1 MISKFPKNGMAF
13 ALKLAEPYWEEDGTP
28 AAALIWNGQHLKLK
42 TIEEWKKD
50 EPEIGEYLEKEY
62 FPEKGPRWFY
72 PPRPVL
78 PTSYEDVRQLHI
90 DIQRC
95 NEQYIEFP
103 NDAWP
108 SAFVTW
114 TMGSYLTEFAPRS
127 PLLPIF
133 ALTNSGKGQIQ
144 GQIERT
150 AYRGK
155 KYLQPTPAT
164 LFRQADRFRMTFAL
178 DEIQDLD
185 QESLRRVLN
194 LAKGSF
200 DGTSVPRYNPDT
212 QEVDEFTTRS
222 FFAVSFKTHR
232 PKEDVTNRGILLTMR
247 MNSTPKRLVEGDTDE
262 DKELRGRLMGLRLK
276 ALSDSQFLEEARK
289 EAIQLGAPEVL
300 GFDRRPKDIA
310 TSLLLPAIMS
320 KQVDELIE
328 VIRDSNAEAREA
340 VNSTF
345 HAKVQFII
353 EELYEELG
361 ASTMGKP
368 KIYVSPNIR
377 DRVEEKLREEGE
389 QKVLAN
395 LTTQQITGAVKSL
408 GYTTETG
415 TGRNKY
421 IDLGSK
427 MNRAAFESNRLKFG
441 FHPAMK
447 EGC

>member
-1 MISKFPKNGMAF
+1 MMAKPPKNNLGYS
-13 ALKLAEPYWEEDGTP
+13 LKLAEPYWEDNGTP
-28 AAALIWNGQHLKLK
+28 AAALIWNKDHLKFK

-62 FPEKGPRWFY
+62 FPEKGQRWFY

-78 PTSYEDVRQLHI
+78 PSNYDEIRRLHI
-90 DIQRC
+90 DLQRC

-114 TMGSYLTEFAPRS
+114 TMGSYLVEFSPRS

-133 ALTNSGKGQIQ
+133 ALTNSGKGQVQ

-164 LFRQADRFRMTFAL
+164 LFRQADRYRMTFAL

-185 QESLRRVLN
+185 RESLRQVLN

-222 FFAVSFKTHR
+222 FFAISFKTHR

-247 MNSTPKRLVEGDTDE
+247 MNNTPKHPVEVDTDE

-276 ALSDSQFLEEARK
+276 ALSEPQFLEAASK
-289 EAIQLGAPEVL
+289 EAIRIGAPEAL

-310 TSLLLPAIMS
+310 MSLLLPAIMS
-320 KQVDELIE
+320 KQTDELIE
-328 VIRDSNAEAREA
+328 VIRDSNAEARDA

-345 HAKVQFII
+345 HARVQFVI
-353 EELYEELG
+353 EELWSELG
-361 ASTMGKP
+361 ESPKTKP
-368 KIYVSPNIR
+368 KMYVSPNIR
-377 DRVEEKLREEGE
+377 DRVLESLREEGE
-389 QKVLAN
+389 QKELCN
-395 LTTQQITGAVKSL
+395 LTTQRITGAVKSL
-408 GYTTETG
+408 GYTTEIG
-415 TGRNKY
+415 TGGNKF

-427 MNRAAFESNRLKFG
+427 RNLAAFESNRMKFG
-441 FHPAMK
+441 FQQAI
-447 EGC
+447 